1 MTDDAWYRR
10 YFGPD
15 YLRIYRLADTPA
27 QLAFLTARL
36 APLAP
41 ARVLDLPC
49 GHGRHAVPLSRLG
62 LRFVGLDLSLPFL
75 HVAQRSAADEG
86 VPLPLV
92 RGDMRWFPFTAASF
106 DAAICMF
113 NSLGYFERD
122 EDNQLVLNEFGRV
135 VRPGGPLLLDLANI
149 DHVRIQPT
157 FSAWEKDG
165 TRVETEYVWHEAA
178 RQAET
183 VRQVTFDDGRHETY
197 RSWWQFEATRSNDV
211 DRRRLRIEARK
222 APRRRHG
229 PPDARAD
236 SMCRRTPHEPAKPDT
251 SPSGQAPLAVP
262 CHCLEQAP
270 PRRKRFLT
278 IF

>member
-197 RSWWQFEATRSNDV
+197 RSLVRLFEADEIEPMLTAAGFA
-211 DRRRLRIEARK
+211 IEARQGSFDGGTVHPDR
-222 APRRRHG
+222 PRRIL
-229 PPDARAD
+229 
-236 SMCRRTPHEPAKPDT
+236 MCRRTPHEPA
-251 SPSGQAPLAVP
+251 
-262 CHCLEQAP
+262 
-270 PRRKRFLT
+270 
-278 IF
+278 